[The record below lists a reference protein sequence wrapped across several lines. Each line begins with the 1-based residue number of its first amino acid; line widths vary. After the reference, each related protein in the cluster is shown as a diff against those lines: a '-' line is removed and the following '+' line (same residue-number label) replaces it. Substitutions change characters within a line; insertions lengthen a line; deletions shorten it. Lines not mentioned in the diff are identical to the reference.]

1 MIELS
6 PRRNPQSLPAVWC
19 LLIRR
24 ACARARPSFW
34 CLLTRCLWT
43 FFHEMGIR
51 GACVRTRAH
60 ACGRCIA
67 LLRRLLSQSR
77 NFFAALSALCRTP
90 HMGRIGS
97 IPAVWCLLIRCACA
111 RARPS
116 FSCLLTWCLWIF
128 FHELG
133 IRCACVR
140 TRAHA
145 CGRCIALL
153 RRLLSQ
159 SRNFFAALSALC
171 RTPDMGRI
179 GSIKD

>member
-67 LLRRLLSQSR
+67 LLRRL
-77 NFFAALSALCRTP
+77 F
-90 HMGRIGS
+90 
-97 IPAVWCLLIRCACA
+97 
-111 RARPS
+111 
-116 FSCLLTWCLWIF
+116 
-128 FHELG
+128 
-133 IRCACVR
+133 
-140 TRAHA
+140 
-145 CGRCIALL
+145 
-153 RRLLSQ
+153 SQ

-171 RTPDMGRI
+171 RTPDMGRVRSSEWREPAAVARRLHTSTT
-179 GSIKD
+179 SISWSAEAVEAAGATGLPSGPPCERPLPRRGRAVPKL